1 MVLDALYC
9 TGGHFCPL
17 FLLLKRWFSN
27 HSEHSKF
34 ILFFFL
40 PPIFSLYV
48 SPSFPSALFLSA
60 ALSLSLSQKLALPQR
75 MLLWKGLCLPLLYTW
90 QEGFFIIYFLIFF
103 FLFNKEPVRL
113 SEASLS
119 GRVSRRCLKSLRTWH
134 QEVKNRGPDLGKSFS
149 TLSSTVGTSKAESK
163 A

>member
-60 ALSLSLSQKLALPQR
+60 ALSLSLSKVGITSEDASVERFMPTSPVHLTR
-75 MLLWKGLCLPLLYTW
+75 
-90 QEGFFIIYFLIFF
+90 GFFYYLFFNFF